1 MCLGKMNDIKA
12 YLDEAVDLYNRPA
25 YLDHDPLAIP
35 HTFSKKEDQEIAAY
49 FAATIAWG
57 NRVSIVKD
65 AWRIMDLMDR
75 SPYEFV
81 MNAKKSDFP
90 KNIKSLHRTFMME
103 DFEFLVQ
110 ALRRIYTKRG
120 GMEKVFTEGFK
131 SGGSAEAIAL
141 FRKEML
147 SGKEHRA
154 SKHLAD
160 PMANSTAKRMNMLL
174 RWLVRRDERKV
185 DLGIWKEIP
194 MSKLSIPLDVHAG
207 RMGRELGLLSRT
219 ANDWKAV
226 CELDAVLRSFDSE
239 DPVKYDYALFGISE
253 ARNKKRPEGL

>member
-1 MCLGKMNDIKA
+1 MNDIKE
-12 YLDEAVDLYNRPA
+12 YLDEAVDLYNRKA

-35 HTFSKKEDQEIAAY
+35 HTFSKKEDQEISAY

-65 AWRIMDLMDR
+65 AWRIMDIMDR
-75 SPYEFV
+75 APYEFV
-81 MNAKKSDFP
+81 MNASKSDFP
-90 KNIKSLHRTFMME
+90 KDIKSLHRTFMME
-103 DFEFLVQ
+103 DFEFLVKS
-110 ALRRIYTKRG
+110 LRRVYQKKG
-120 GMEKVFTEGFK
+120 GMEGVFTEGFK
-131 SGGSAEAIAL
+131 KGGSATAIAL

-147 SGKEHRA
+147 AGKEHRA

-160 PMANSTAKRMNMLL
+160 PLANSTAKRMNMLL
-174 RWLVRRDERKV
+174 RWLVRRDDRKV

-207 RMGRELGLLSRT
+207 RMGRELGILKRT

-226 CELDAVLRSFDSE
+226 CELDEVLRSFDAV